1 MNLKNKEYLNEY
13 LFDYIDDLC
22 DTSDKYKEL
31 SGNLKERLAELFDS
45 IEDEDCNEILC
56 DIDEI
61 NNYLIKLNSL
71 ATNEFMMIK
80 NNSNKLIEKYA
91 KHKEKILSLKTEN
104 NLLKEELS
112 LANEQ
117 KENAL
122 LKIDEINDEYLKIC
136 QEKYNLE
143 MSISLK
149 ENEESQRH
157 KLNNEILND
166 EIKKLSDKI
175 NYLNKQIAISDDKIK
190 KMAKM
195 NKESLENISQMK
207 KELVCKDEIIKSSVD
222 KYKKLNEEKEN
233 IRHINRGL
241 EKTIEELKNQC
252 KDYQTII
259 NYNEEKI
266 KELREKINEK
276 EQKIRERFISLDSL
290 NNEKEEEEIKNNDN
304 NTNIKK
310 EEINEKRRNAVDYTG
325 TGKEI
330 NLNELLFEGSESE
343 VEESIEKK
351 NQIKLAFTRV
361 KNVRRFNKLKSLNYN
376 YKSIYGEIYKRHLSN
391 KKVPIYEKEFF
402 RDSHERLKT
411 IKIKHGNPNSIYL
424 KNNQII
430 EENLDNEDDSYLY
443 ELFFRMIDY

>member
-1 MNLKNKEYLNEY
+1 MNLKNKEFLNEY

-31 SGNLKERLAELFDS
+31 SGNLKERLAELFDT

-91 KHKEKILSLKTEN
+91 KHKEKISSLKTEN
-104 NLLKEELS
+104 NLLKEEIS
-112 LANEQ
+112 QANEQ

-122 LKIDEINDEYLKIC
+122 LKIDEINEEYLKVC

-190 KMAKM
+190 TMTKM

-241 EKTIEELKNQC
+241 EKNIEELKNQC

-259 NYNEEKI
+259 NFNEEKI
-266 KELREKINEK
+266 KELRDKINEK

-290 NNEKEEEEIKNNDN
+290 NNEKEEKEIKNND

-310 EEINEKRRNAVDYTG
+310 EEINERRRNAVDYTG

-343 VEESIEKK
+343 IEESVEKK

-391 KKVPIYEKEFF
+391 KKIPIYEKEFF
-402 RDSHERLKT
+402 KDNHERLKT
-411 IKIKHGNPNSIYL
+411 IKIKHDNANIIYL
-424 KNNQII
+424 KTNQII
-430 EENLDNEDDSYLY
+430 EEKLDKEDDSYLY